1 MYDVHVSGHACQ
13 EELKI
18 LHRLVKPK
26 YFIPVHGEQK
36 HLRKHAELAEFL
48 GMDRKNIFIGD
59 IGSTVEI
66 TENSLK
72 ETAKVPAGKV
82 FVDGLGVGDV
92 GSIVLRD
99 RKHLG
104 QDGLIIIVASL
115 DVYDGHVIS
124 GPDIV
129 SRGFVYVRESEGL
142 LDEVRTMALDILEDC
157 AENNIHEW
165 GIIKNLIKDDISKL
179 ISQRTR
185 RSPMILPIL
194 QEV

>member
-1 MYDVHVSGHACQ
+1 M
-13 EELKI
+13 E
-18 LHRLVKPK
+18 
-26 YFIPVHGEQK
+26 
-36 HLRKHAELAEFL
+36 
-48 GMDRKNIFIGD
+48 RKNIFIGD
-59 IGSTVEI
+59 VGSVVEI
-66 TENSLK
+66 NQNYMK
-72 ETAKVPAGKV
+72 ELAPVQAGKV

-142 LDEVRTMALDILEDC
+142 LDDVKKLALDILEEC
-157 AENNIHEW
+157 AEKNVHEW
-165 GIIKNLIKDDISKL
+165 GIIKNRIKEEISKL
-179 ISQRTR
+179 IAQRTR
-185 RSPMILPIL
+185 RTPMILPIL